1 MDSETFH
8 KLKKFKNQIDLIV
21 KSGKHSHYV
30 LEQFDTIGELE
41 GSWLRKG
48 TINYKE
54 GRPLDT
60 IEFKG
65 VFFEVYTKGSY
76 SLLMNEI
83 KIDSVTG
90 EDVDKGISEAG
101 FYTIDR
107 NKLKKKVYYGT
118 GWLGEGI
125 DEWSGP
131 DKDYIEVEFK
141 IDYGKNHLSKLMPLD
156 SLGNGFAEYYT
167 RVD

>member
-1 MDSETFH
+1 MKEIIFIFTVILLFSC
-8 KLKKFKNQIDLIV
+8 
-21 KSGKHSHYV
+21 
-30 LEQFDTIGELE
+30 EQAQKGALE

-48 TINYKE
+48 TIKYKE
-54 GRPLDT
+54 GKPIDT

-65 VFFEVYTKGSY
+65 IFFEVYTKTSY

-101 FYTIDR
+101 FYTLNN

-118 GWLGEGI
+118 GWLGDGI
-125 DEWSGP
+125 GIWSDP
-131 DKDYIEVEFK
+131 DKDYFEVEFEV
-141 IDYGKNHLSKLMPLD
+141 DYGRNHLSKLMPLD

>member
-1 MDSETFH
+1 MKS
-8 KLKKFKNQIDLIV
+8 IIIV
-21 KSGKHSHYV
+21 LSVSLLFSCKQTQKG
-30 LEQFDTIGELE
+30 LLE
-41 GSWLRKG
+41 GAWIRKG

-54 GRPLDT
+54 GKPIDT
-60 IEFKG
+60 VEFKG
-65 VFFEVYTKGSY
+65 IFFEVYTKGSY

-101 FYTIDR
+101 TYTLNK

-118 GWLGEGI
+118 GWLGDGI
-125 DEWSGP
+125 SEWSGP
-131 DKDYIEVEFK
+131 DKDYFEVEFE

-156 SLGNGFAEYYT
+156 SISNGFAEYYT